1 MTIQEFLDWI
11 YKTYEL
17 KNPYDAV
24 KKATELLKVTEMS
37 IYHWKN
43 GKRKLQPYM
52 QQLIILTIENHD
64 LKKKLSE
71 K

>member
-24 KKATELLKVTEMS
+24 KKAMELLKVTEMS
-37 IYHWKN
+37 IYHWRN

-64 LKKKLSE
+64 LKKKLSG

>member
-24 KKATELLKVTEMS
+24 KKAMELLKVTEMS

-52 QQLIILTIENHD
+52 QQLISVTIENHD
-64 LKKKLSE
+64 LKKKLSG

>member
-11 YKTYEL
+11 YITYEL

-24 KKATELLKVTEMS
+24 KKAMELLKVTEVS

-43 GKRKLQPYM
+43 GKRKLRPYM
-52 QQLIILTIENHD
+52 QQLMAVTIENHD
-64 LKKKLSE
+64 LKKKLSG

>member
-24 KKATELLKVTEMS
+24 KKAMELLKVTEMS

-52 QQLIILTIENHD
+52 QQLISLTIENHD
-64 LKKKLSE
+64 LKKKLSG

>member
-24 KKATELLKVTEMS
+24 KKAMELLKVTEMS
-37 IYHWKN
+37 IYHWKMEK
-43 GKRKLQPYM
+43 GSYS
-52 QQLIILTIENHD
+52 LIC
-64 LKKKLSE
+64 SS
-71 K
+71 

>member
-24 KKATELLKVTEMS
+24 KKAMELLKVTEMS
-37 IYHWKN
+37 IYHWRN

-64 LKKKLSE
+64 LKKKLSGQ
-71 K
+71 

>member
-24 KKATELLKVTEMS
+24 KKAMELLKVTEMS
-37 IYHWKN
+37 IYHWK
-43 GKRKLQPYM
+43 M
-52 QQLIILTIENHD
+52 
-64 LKKKLSE
+64 E
-71 K
+71 KEATALYAAVNRCDD

>member
-11 YKTYEL
+11 YKTHDL

-24 KKATELLKVTEMS
+24 RKATELLGVTEMS
-37 IYHWKN
+37 IYHWRN

-52 QQLIILTIENHD
+52 KKLIALTIENHD
-64 LKKKLSE
+64 LKKKLSG